1 MTSIKGAGF
10 FDNEENFNLYRNR
23 RHDPHSP
30 NETLE
35 KPVIL
40 ELIGTVDGLSVLDL
54 GCGDAAFG
62 EALLEAGCQYYLGV
76 ESSANMAR
84 LGAANLDGLNG
95 EVINETI
102 EGWAYPSGAFDLA
115 VSRLAL
121 HYVEDFGRICRLVF
135 RTLRPGGRF
144 VFSCVHPVITSSD
157 DSGGGRR
164 KAWTVDRYFE
174 TGPRS
179 VQFMGGRV
187 EQFHR
192 TVEDFFSALQR
203 AGFTVDQLRESHP
216 RREHFEDEQ
225 LYRRRMRIPLFI
237 FFAARKAQA

>member
-1 MTSIKGAGF
+1 MTTIKGAGF
-10 FDNEENFNLYRNR
+10 FDHPEHFNIYRKG
-23 RHDPHSP
+23 RHDPKSP
-30 NETLE
+30 NITLE
-35 KPVIL
+35 QPVIL
-40 ELIGTVDGLSVLDL
+40 ELIGDVTGLSVLDL
-54 GCGDAAFG
+54 GCGDAVFG
-62 EALLEAGCQYYLGV
+62 VQLLEAGCRRYLGL
-76 ESSANMAR
+76 ESSANMAQ
-84 LGAANLDGLNG
+84 LGATNLHGLAG
-95 EVINETI
+95 EVIHETI
-102 EGWAYPSGAFDLA
+102 EAWAYPSGAFDLA